1 MLSHYDIIFELA
13 IKLHK
18 YFSNIYGIWAQLNI
32 LFFTTTISLTFKVFS
47 FALITLGSER
57 IVSQFLFSNYD
68 KSERATGIKLNVY

>member
-32 LFFTTTISLTFKVFS
+32 LLFTTAISLTFKVFS

>member
-32 LFFTTTISLTFKVFS
+32 LFFTRTISLTFKVFS

-57 IVSQFLFSNYD
+57 IVSPFLFSNYD